1 MVKCN
6 EKQNQSFF
14 HLEGLV
20 LLILDQY
27 NFFYSKYLFV
37 LWLLKILISTQNLV
51 SARNGTKDR
60 TEEKHSGK
68 ANERF

>member
-27 NFFYSKYLFV
+27 NSFFLVFV
-37 LWLLKILISTQNLV
+37 CTLALENTDINTEF
-51 SARNGTKDR
+51 GECTKWNKR
-60 TEEKHSGK
+60 P
-68 ANERF
+68 N